1 MITLKRIDELDRSS
15 MTTKDSCRILSSR
28 KNYLVKVEDNIHLV
42 DDFRNVLIKKY
53 ADVSPD
59 IVEVYVLNHL

>member
-1 MITLKRIDELDRSS
+1 MITLRKINELDTSN
-15 MTTKDSCRILSSR
+15 MKTKDSCRILASR